1 MVEVMVNNCNDG
13 INGMQKEEERELE
26 RIRELEERKRV
37 RRKNYFR
44 I

>member
-1 MVEVMVNNCNDG
+1 
-13 INGMQKEEERELE
+13 MQKEEERELE
-26 RIRELEERKRV
+26 TIRELEERKRV

>member
-1 MVEVMVNNCNDG
+1 
-13 INGMQKEEERELE
+13 MQKEEQRELE

-37 RRKNYFR
+37 KRKNYFR